1 MNRNC
6 TLATETKTE
15 TMAAK
20 PPPWPVSSGRRFP
33 LLTRAEDAGFEPA
46 RAINPTRFPSVRHR
60 PLGESSAPKVPGYDK
75 PGRTA
80 YQDRTARCRRLAESA
95 PSAHRRRTTW
105 AAAAHSCDVTHKSQE
120 AYCCHIAYSVVCLCQ
135 N

>member
-46 RAINPTRFPSVRHR
+46 RAVNPTRFPNPQTEVQTSTQVFIYAR
-60 PLGESSAPKVPGYDK
+60 E
-75 PGRTA
+75 TI
-80 YQDRTARCRRLAESA
+80 DRTLADADE
-95 PSAHRRRTTW
+95 
-105 AAAAHSCDVTHKSQE
+105 
-120 AYCCHIAYSVVCLCQ
+120 
-135 N
+135 